1 MRKRFSIY
9 LCLVLLGATLPFS
22 AKADFG
28 QNLQFGMRNNAEVR
42 GLQQFLRD
50 QELYAGPVTGNFLA
64 LTRSAVRAF
73 QSREGISAV
82 GIFGPQTRAR
92 ANALLAKRNAVTRA
106 NLEGQLSVL
115 QEQVRS
121 LEQKLADARHR
132 EKDAAVIEPRSL
144 VALNC
149 YYVYLPTGRVINAGK
164 GSGAII
170 RSDGT
175 ILTARHLVDLRYSY
189 RVDSDSISADIAL
202 NSTFDHCEVGQI
214 SPSSSLPSADE
225 IRLSNPTISVSALPY
240 KASLIYL
247 PSSANL
253 HISDLE
259 ASHLDFAL
267 LRITGLTNGARAAGI
282 TALPSSFPASVILRE
297 RLQEGDEVLTY
308 GYPADPDPGTPFRT
322 FRLAGGVGR
331 VKSLQVGDLK
341 FLDTPLVIN
350 TEMEAQQGRSGSPL
364 FYRGHVAGV
373 VTAHAEKNPQDSYSV
388 SMEAMLPIL
397 RDVLGDM

>member
-1 MRKRFSIY
+1 MRKRLSIY
-9 LCLVLLGATLPFS
+9 LFLVVLGATLPFS
-22 AKADFG
+22 AQADFRE
-28 QNLQFGMRNNAEVR
+28 NLQFGMRGNTQVKE
-42 GLQQFLRD
+42 LQRFLSD
-50 QELYAGPVTGNFLA
+50 QGVYNGPVTGNFLA
-64 LTRSAVRAF
+64 LTRAAVRTF
-73 QSREGISAV
+73 QSREGLPAV
-82 GIFGPQTRAR
+82 GLFGPQTRAR
-92 ANALLAKRNAVTRA
+92 ANALLAKRNAATRA

-115 QEQVRS
+115 QEQVQT
-121 LEQKLADARHR
+121 LEQRLADAKRR
-132 EKDAAVIEPRSL
+132 ESPAATIEPQSL

-149 YYVYLPTGRVINAGK
+149 FYVYLPTGRVINAGK

-214 SPSSSLPSADE
+214 SSSSSLPTADE
-225 IRLSNPTISVSALPY
+225 IRLSNPTVSVSALPY
-240 KASLIYL
+240 KASLMYL

-267 LRITGLTNGARAAGI
+267 LKITGLGDGARALGI
-282 TALPSSFPASVILRE
+282 TSLPSSFPAANLLRE

-308 GYPADPDPGTPFRT
+308 GYPADPTPGTPFRT

-331 VKSLQVGDLK
+331 VKNLQVGDLK
-341 FLDTPLVIN
+341 FLETPLVVN

-364 FYRGHVAGV
+364 FYRGYVAGV
-373 VTAHAEKNPQDSYSV
+373 VTAHAEKNPRDSYSV
-388 SMEAMLPIL
+388 SMEAILPIL
-397 RDVLGDM
+397 QDVLGI